1 MTGKRG
7 YAGCYSLLKY
17 HESTGSSPN
26 DLVFGHTVHGPL
38 AVLKKDWKVGEA
50 PPNVLSYVACEM
62 AKEKLASS
70 QVRMRRLLSRDNL
83 VQGTRFWLCCPLLVL
98 LFRPN
103 SAAHTL
109 WFANCPI

>member
-7 YAGCYSLLKY
+7 YAGCYSLLKKY
-17 HESTGSSPN
+17 HESTSSSPN

-38 AVLKKDWKVGEA
+38 AVLKKDWKVVEA

-83 VQGTRFWLCCPLLVL
+83 VHLVQGIRFWLCCPLLVL

-103 SAAHTL
+103 SAA
-109 WFANCPI
+109 NCPI